1 MRGSAPNA
9 DHLAG
14 LFKTIGVYLSTLA
27 DCGERVQAA
36 PADLDA
42 AMDACERWI
51 SEARADGRVVHLM
64 GNGGSASVV
73 AHAQNDLVKG
83 CGVKALVHQ
92 DIPTLTA
99 YANDQGYEQSLQGPL
114 RVWIQPEDIVIAV
127 SSAGMSPNI
136 VQAATAA
143 EAGGATVITLSGF
156 QPDNALRQLGHV
168 NFYVP
173 STDYGCVELTHA
185 ALLHYLTDR
194 LAHAG

>member
-1 MRGSAPNA
+1 MTVQAYFTALCG
-9 DHLAG
+9 
-14 LFKTIGVYLSTLA
+14 
-27 DCGERVQAA
+27 CGESVIAS
-36 PADLDA
+36 PCPVPDA
-42 AMDACERWI
+42 MVAIVTLVRDVRT
-51 SEARADGRVVHLM
+51 RGGVVHLM

-99 YANDQGYEQSLQGPL
+99 FANDQGYDQSLRGPL
-114 RVWIQPEDIVIAV
+114 RVWVQPDDVVIAV
-127 SSAGMSPNI
+127 SSAGMSTNI

-143 EAGGATVITLSGF
+143 KANGAKVITLSGF
-156 QPDNALRQLGHV
+156 LPENALRQLGDV

-173 STDYGCVELTHA
+173 STDYGSVELTHA

-194 LAHAG
+194 LANA

>member
-1 MRGSAPNA
+1 MTLRGYVAELAVCGDAVEAKPLSAQDA
-9 DHLAG
+9 MESCVAW
-14 LFKTIGVYLSTLA
+14 VQRA
-27 DCGERVQAA
+27 RER
-36 PADLDA
+36 
-42 AMDACERWI
+42 
-51 SEARADGRVVHLM
+51 GGVVHLM

-99 YANDQGYEQSLQGPL
+99 YANDQGYEASLRGPL
-114 RVWIQPEDIVIAV
+114 KVWVQPEDLVIAV

-136 VQAATAA
+136 VQAAAAAKAA
-143 EAGGATVITLSGF
+143 EARVITLSGF

-173 STDYGCVELTHA
+173 SSNYGHVELTHA
-185 ALLHYLTDR
+185 AILHYLTDR